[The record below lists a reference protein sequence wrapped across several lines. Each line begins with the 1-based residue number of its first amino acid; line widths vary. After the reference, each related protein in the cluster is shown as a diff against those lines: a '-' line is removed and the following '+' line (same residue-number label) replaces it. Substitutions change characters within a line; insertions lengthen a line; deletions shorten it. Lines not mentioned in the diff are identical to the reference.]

1 MYIDYLVRKLNIL
14 LIIIITVIFIRSL
27 TSTNLF
33 SIKEYQKNIVNEV
46 VDGIIID
53 SSKTQM
59 EGLFGGNIIYE
70 TAIKIDEEIIIS
82 NNKEIYYKTKDKIK
96 EEVKVEI
103 ENNKNLGTK
112 KIIDIKFRAN

>member
-1 MYIDYLVRKLNIL
+1 MDMDYLVRILKGL
-14 LIIIITVIFIRSL
+14 LIIVTAVIFIRIL
-27 TSTNLF
+27 TSTNSS
-33 SIKEYQKNIVNEV
+33 SINEYQQNIVNEV

-59 EGLFGGNIIYE
+59 EGLLGGNIIYE

-103 ENNKNLGTK
+103 KNNKNLGTK
-112 KIIDIKFRAN
+112 KIIDVK